1 MIRWILTSII
11 PAGVGFTICRIIKTT
26 ELNFHMWQTYGIII
40 CVLLMYLIGV
50 WTTYEKS

>member
-1 MIRWILTSII
+1 MRFILTTII
-11 PAGVGFTICRIIKTT
+11 PAGVGFTLYKIIETT
-26 ELNFHMWQTYGIII
+26 ELNFHMWQTYGIIT